1 MRISTRL
8 ILIGTVAACAPM
20 LPEPPLPSMP
30 QPETSQPMTPTTQP
44 PATTPSATESVPDQA
59 GFDGWKQGFLDRHA
73 GPSTSVNWPGWAP
86 IPPSSGWTATNRNSR
101 AQPAPMSRMP

>member
-1 MRISTRL
+1 MIMRISTRL

-59 GFDGWKQGFLDRHA
+59 GFDGWKQGFLDRHGGARRAEYERELA
-73 GPSTSVNWPGWAP
+73 GLGPDP
-86 IPPSSGWTATNRNSR
+86 
-101 AQPAPMSRMP
+101 